1 MELTANAI
9 VRKLGFTGSTA
20 VGKSLIAQCAYTVK
34 RTSMELGGNAPF
46 IVFDDADVDAA
57 AKGAFASKY
66 RNTGQ
71 TSFCANRLLIQ
82 SAIHDAFA
90 ERLAKAV
97 SEFSVGE
104 RFSGVQIGP
113 LIDHKAINKVDALV
127 SGAVA
132 RGARTLTGGRRR
144 SLGGTFYEPTVM
156 VDVPPQAEIFSEEIF
171 GPVAPTFRFE
181 TEEEV
186 TFGT

>member
-1 MELTANAI
+1 ME
-9 VRKLGFTGSTA
+9 KGFF
-20 VGKSLIAQCAYTVK
+20 
-34 RTSMELGGNAPF
+34 P
-46 IVFDDADVDAA
+46 
-57 AKGAFASKY
+57 
-66 RNTGQ
+66 
-71 TSFCANRLLIQ
+71 
-82 SAIHDAFA
+82 
-90 ERLAKAV
+90 
-97 SEFSVGE
+97 
-104 RFSGVQIGP
+104 GVQIGP